1 MNREEFKLL
10 RRRAKTDRKFRR
22 LLLGMLCAL
31 VWVPSSAKDRL
42 AACRLADHL
51 LRTGGAAWRRE
62 LKRRLKARGWEF

>member
-1 MNREEFKLL
+1 MKKEEFKRL
-10 RRRAKTDRKFRR
+10 RQRTKRDRKFRR
-22 LLLGMLCAL
+22 FLLGMLCAL

-62 LKRRLKARGWEF
+62 LKRRLKAGGWEF